1 MGAWVWV
8 WRSVALCAGV
18 AFILMAASAA
28 RRETPTIDE
37 FAHLPAG
44 CVYWTQGA
52 FELYDKNPP
61 LARLWMALPVVLD
74 SRATIPEFSGAT
86 VGWAP
91 WRYGQRFMDANRPRF
106 FTLFYRARLM
116 VMALAL
122 LCGAVLYAWARGLFG
137 ERAAAV
143 TTALFF
149 LSPPILAHGHLA
161 TVDVACMLTIFLAC
175 AALRW
180 ALPRPGWWPMA
191 LVGGALGVALAV
203 KFTALLVVP
212 AFLVLLVVKRPG
224 FGRWAQQAGVL
235 LLGSLLVVHAAYGF
249 RGSFSSLGGFKFH
262 SSFCKAVQGALPG
275 GLPVPLPRSYVQG
288 FDAVKLDTESGEFD
302 TYLHGQWSRDGWWYY
317 NLVALGLKTPI
328 PILALSLAGLFLW
341 RRGVKDAHETWVVL
355 LPALLL
361 FVFLSLLNKVDTG
374 VRYVLPLYPFLH
386 LAVAA
391 TLAWQP
397 ARAKALLRWR
407 EAMSMI
413 PVLLGLEIALRAH
426 PDHLAYFNLFAGGT
440 KNGHAWLVDSNLD
453 WGQDLYRVP
462 REVERLQP
470 EGPIGLL
477 YFGHVDPELYGLNY
491 YPVPSRPV
499 EGVLAVSA
507 SFVMGQQYLSP
518 RPGGKIVWVRDGHLD
533 WLRGFQPVAR
543 AGEMW
548 IYDTRPRP

>member
-1 MGAWVWV
+1 MGAWV

-18 AFILMAASAA
+18 LFTLLAGATA

-44 CVYWTQGA
+44 CAYWKQGA

-74 SRATIPEFSGAT
+74 PQAKIPQFSGAT

-106 FTLFYRARLM
+106 FTLFFRARLM
-116 VMALAL
+116 ILALAL
-122 LCGAVLYAWARGLFG
+122 ACGAVLYAWARGLFG

-143 TTALFF
+143 TTALFL

-180 ALPRPGWWPMA
+180 ALDGKGLRPIA
-191 LVGGALGVALAV
+191 LAGAALGVALAV

-212 AFLVLLVVKRPG
+212 AFLVLLAARRPG
-224 FGRWAQQAGVL
+224 WGRLAQQLGVL
-235 LLGSLLVVHAAYGF
+235 ALTSLLVVHAAYGF
-249 RGSFSSLGGFKFH
+249 QGSFSSLGGFTFH
-262 SSFCKAVQGALPG
+262 SAFCRGLQKELPG
-275 GLPVPLPRSYVQG
+275 ALPVPLPRSYVQG
-288 FDAVKLDTESGEFD
+288 FDAVKLDTEQGEFD
-302 TYLHGQWSRDGWWYY
+302 TYLRGQWSRQGWWYY
-317 NLVALGLKTPI
+317 NLVALGVKTPI

-341 RRGVKDAHETWVVL
+341 RRTVKVARETWFVL

-386 LAVAA
+386 LSVAA
-391 TLAWQP
+391 TLAWEP
-397 ARAKALLRWR
+397 ARARAPLRWR
-407 EAMSMI
+407 EALSAI
-413 PVLLGLEIALRAH
+413 PLLLGLGIALHAH

-440 KNGHAWLVDSNLD
+440 KHGHEWLVDSNLD

-462 REVERLQP
+462 KEVQRLQP

-491 YPVPSRPV
+491 YPIPARPV

-518 RPGGKIVWVRDGHLD
+518 KPGGKIVWVRDGHLD
-533 WLRGFQPVAR
+533 WLRSFQPVAR

-548 IYDTRPRP
+548 IYDTRPRH

>member
-1 MGAWVWV
+1 MGAWV

-18 AFILMAASAA
+18 LFTLLAGSAA

-44 CVYWTQGA
+44 CVYWKQGA

-61 LARLWMALPVVLD
+61 LGRLWMAVPVVLD
-74 SRATIPEFSGAT
+74 PQAAIPEFAGAT

-116 VMALAL
+116 IVVLAL
-122 LCGAVLYAWARGLFG
+122 VCGAVLFAWARGLFG

-149 LSPPILAHGHLA
+149 LSPPVLAHGHLA

-180 ALPRPGWWPMA
+180 AWPREGWRPMA
-191 LVGGALGVALAV
+191 VVGAALGVALAV

-212 AFLVLLVVKRPG
+212 AFLLLLALKRPG
-224 FGRWAQQAGVL
+224 LRRWTQQVGVL
-235 LLGSLLVVHAAYGF
+235 LLASLLVVHAAYAF
-249 RGSFSSLGGFKFH
+249 QGSFQSLGGFRFH
-262 SSFCKAVQGALPG
+262 SSFCRSLQAVLPAA
-275 GLPVPLPRSYVQG
+275 LPVPLPRSYVQG
-288 FDAVKLDTESGEFD
+288 FDAVKLDTEAGEFD
-302 TYLHGQWSRDGWWYY
+302 TYLHGQWSREGWWYY
-317 NLVALGLKTPI
+317 NLVALGLKTPV
-328 PILALSLAGLFLW
+328 PVLALSLAGMFLW
-341 RRGVKDAHETWVVL
+341 RRGVKDARETWLVVL
-355 LPALLL
+355 PSAFL

-391 TLAWQP
+391 TLAWRP
-397 ARAKALLRWR
+397 TRAGASLRWR
-407 EAMSMI
+407 EALSAV
-413 PVLLGLEIALRAH
+413 PVLLGLGIALRAH
-426 PDHLAYFNLFAGGT
+426 PEHLAYFNLFAGGT
-440 KNGHAWLVDSNLD
+440 RNGHAWLVDSNLD
-453 WGQDLYRVP
+453 WGQDLYRLP

-470 EGPIGLL
+470 QGPIGLL
-477 YFGHVDPELYGLNY
+477 YFGHVDPELYGLSY
-491 YPVPSRPV
+491 YPIPARPV

-533 WLRGFQPVAR
+533 WLRAFQPVAR

-548 IYDTRPRP
+548 IYDTRQRR